1 MTIIPKSEI
10 TKSLKPREKS
20 IKLTF
25 AFNYLVSHKTVKK
38 EKKIWLK
45 CILNQISK

>member
-1 MTIIPKSEI
+1 MTIIPKSKI

-25 AFNYLVSHKTVKK
+25 GFNYLVSHKTVKK
-38 EKKIWLK
+38 ENKTRLN
-45 CILNQISK
+45 CILNQTSK